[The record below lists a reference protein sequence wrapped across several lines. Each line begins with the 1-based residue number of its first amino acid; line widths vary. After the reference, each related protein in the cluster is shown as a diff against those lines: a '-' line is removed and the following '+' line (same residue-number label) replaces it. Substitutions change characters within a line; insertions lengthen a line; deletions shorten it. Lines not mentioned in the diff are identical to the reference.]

1 MCAST
6 SASHWS
12 TCCSLS
18 LPQSLKSQP
27 SDGPLLLLLFHFL
40 PLLLLPSVTC
50 YKPERQCTDMGHNL
64 SIALCVSGRKPP
76 SGTAE
81 ASHLFLPGRGDH
93 GGMKRWREGVEKQ
106 KGRAEGWRKG
116 VQEQRKMEGRSNKL
130 QIIINN
136 LEQRNKKGKKET
148 RQRGKERQR

>member
-1 MCAST
+1 
-6 SASHWS
+6 
-12 TCCSLS
+12 
-18 LPQSLKSQP
+18 
-27 SDGPLLLLLFHFL
+27 
-40 PLLLLPSVTC
+40 
-50 YKPERQCTDMGHNL
+50 
-64 SIALCVSGRKPP
+64 
-76 SGTAE
+76 
-81 ASHLFLPGRGDH
+81 
-93 GGMKRWREGVEKQ
+93 MKEGVEKQ